1 MRLRIKLALFNLLT
15 KLVFA
20 VLFIILMPFIIE
32 RINLRQVDNN
42 LIEKRE
48 KVISLISET
57 GIEPFIISDTANA
70 FGSYNILK
78 EEFISLEKIDTEED
92 LNYIDVTPRLIEG
105 EEIVYRVLNYS
116 FSVDG
121 QKYLLEV
128 GKSIQSIVETGKDIR
143 NVMLAFLIL
152 IILFTFIADYQY
164 TRVILNPLEKIKN
177 KLKLI
182 SDPAL
187 FDMTPVRTNTSDFVA
202 LDNTLCELMDNIN
215 KLFRKEKDIT
225 VNISHELLTPVS
237 VLRSKLENI
246 LLKENLDHDIEARI
260 EESLKTLHRLQ
271 SLVNS
276 LLMIAKIESH
286 QYLREDSVSVSE
298 VLEEVADEI
307 EPLSEDAGII
317 LKKELIDD
325 LRIEKAN
332 RSLIFSMF
340 FNIVNNSVRNTPSGG
355 LVIIE
360 SRYLNKYFTVGISDT
375 GKGLTEE
382 QKESLFS
389 RFRMRNK
396 ESGDGTGIGLA
407 IAKTIAD
414 FHGIDVSVKSD
425 QGKGTTFTF
434 LFTDHSSF

>member
-32 RINLRQVDNN
+32 RINLRQVDND
-42 LIEKRE
+42 LIGKRE
-48 KVISLISET
+48 KMISLISET
-57 GIEPFIISDTANA
+57 GIEPFIISDTSNA

-78 EEFISLEKIDTEED
+78 EEFISLEKIDTAED

-105 EEIVYRVLNYS
+105 EEIGYRVLNYS
-116 FSVDG
+116 FDIDG

-128 GKSIQSIVETGKDIR
+128 GKSLQSIVDTGKDIR
-143 NVMLAFLIL
+143 NVMLAFLVL
-152 IILFTFIADYQY
+152 IILITFIADYQY

-202 LDNTLCELMDNIN
+202 LDNALCALMDNIN
-215 KLFRKEKDIT
+215 QLFRKEKDIT

-246 LLKENLDHDIEARI
+246 LLRENLDHDIEARI
-260 EESLKTLHRLQ
+260 EESLKILHRLQ

-298 VLEEVADEI
+298 ILEEVANEI

-317 LKKELIDD
+317 LGKQLKDD
-325 LRIEKAN
+325 HRIEKAN

-340 FNIVNNSVRNTPSGG
+340 FNIVNNSVRNTPPGG
-355 LVIIE
+355 RIMLE
-360 SRYLNKYFTVGISDT
+360 SRNQNRKFTVGISDT
-375 GKGLTEE
+375 GKGLTGE

-396 ESGDGTGIGLA
+396 ESGEGTGIGLA

-414 FHGIDVSVKSD
+414 FHDIGVSVTSD
-425 QGKGTTFTF
+425 QGKGTRFTF
-434 LFTDHSSF
+434 IFPQLQ